1 MQPMCFVWLSNS
13 IREVKTF
20 PERDPLL
27 KAFVSLRSLLDLPKY
42 QLTKQLWDDQLV
54 LSKWKIS
61 AATLTKLVHQ
71 KCLPPSSAKV
81 PALSILV
88 AHILV
93 MGLSSAKLLC
103 IMHVANM
110 SKVLQYVF
118 AWGLDIAE

>member
-1 MQPMCFVWLSNS
+1 MEKGDQQ
-13 IREVKTF
+13 K
-20 PERDPLL
+20 LL
-27 KAFVSLRSLLDLPKY
+27 F
-42 QLTKQLWDDQLV
+42 
-54 LSKWKIS
+54 
-61 AATLTKLVHQ
+61 TKLVHQ

-118 AWGLDIAE
+118 AWGVDIAE

>member
-61 AATLTKLVHQ
+61 AAT
-71 KCLPPSSAKV
+71 A
-81 PALSILV
+81 
-88 AHILV
+88 
-93 MGLSSAKLLC
+93 G
-103 IMHVANM
+103 
-110 SKVLQYVF
+110 F
-118 AWGLDIAE
+118 EG